1 MNLLRTF
8 TLSAM
13 LMSAASGMA
22 LAADA
27 APSYTIVKQVAL
39 GGPDKW
45 DFLDFDPVS
54 KHVLISH
61 GTEVTVV
68 DAKTGAVVGHVTGM
82 DTSHGM
88 AVAPELG
95 RGFADSS
102 NSKTVT
108 IFDLKTLAVLG
119 TVPAGTDSDALAY
132 DPVTKRVFVMDA
144 DGAAFTTID
153 AAAGKFLSTTP
164 LKGEPESAVV
174 DDAGHLFINLASTGE
189 LARVNTSS
197 LNIEAR
203 WPLPGC
209 ESPHGLSMDAR
220 TRRLFVSCVNDKLQV
235 VSSEDGHLVATFPIG
250 AGTDADGFDPVR
262 HVIFSANADGT
273 LSVIREKSADSFELE
288 PAISTAL
295 GARTMTV
302 DPATGR
308 VYLVT
313 ADVAGQAPPKKA
325 GGKPR
330 VTFVPGSV
338 KLLMLDPK
346 P

>member
-1 MNLLRTF
+1 MNALRTL
-8 TLSAM
+8 TLGAL
-13 LMSAASGMA
+13 LMSAASMA
-22 LAADA
+22 HAADS
-27 APSYTIVKQVAL
+27 APSYTIVKQVPL
-39 GGPDKW
+39 GGADKW
-45 DFLDFDPVS
+45 DFLAFDPQS
-54 KHVLISH
+54 RHVLISH

-68 DAKTGAVVGHVTGM
+68 DGASGAVVGHVTGLN
-82 DTSHGM
+82 TSHGI
-88 AVAPELG
+88 AVAPALG

-108 IFDLKTLAVLG
+108 IFDLKSLATLG
-119 TVPAGTDSDALAY
+119 SVPAGEDSDAMAY
-132 DPVTKRVFVMDA
+132 DPATKRVFVMDA

-153 AAAGKFLSTTP
+153 AAAGKFISTTP

-174 DDAGHLFINLASTGE
+174 DDAGHLFINVASTGE

-197 LNIEAR
+197 LHIDAR

-209 ESPHGLSMDAR
+209 QSPHGLAMDAK
-220 TRRLFVSCVNDKLQV
+220 TKRLFVSCANDKLQV
-235 VSSEDGHLVATFPIG
+235 VSSEDGHLVASFPIG

-288 PAISTAL
+288 PAVHTAP

-338 KLLMLDPK
+338 KLLMLDTK
-346 P
+346 R

>member
-1 MNLLRTF
+1 M
-8 TLSAM
+8 LSAM
-13 LMSAASGMA
+13 LMAAASGMA
-22 LAADA
+22 FAADT
-27 APSYTIVKQVAL
+27 APSYAIVKQVAL

-45 DFLDFDPVS
+45 DFLDFDSAS

-68 DAKTGAVVGHVTGM
+68 DGKTGAVVGHVTGLN
-82 DTSHGM
+82 TSHGVV
-88 AVAPELG
+88 AVPSLG
-95 RGFADSS
+95 RGFADAS
-102 NSKTVT
+102 NSKTVV
-108 IFDLKTLAVLG
+108 IFDLKTLATLATLPVG
-119 TVPAGTDSDALAY
+119 EDSDAIVF
-132 DPVTKRVFVMDA
+132 DPATKRVFVMDA

-153 AAAGKFLSTTP
+153 AVANKSLSTLP
-164 LKGEPESAVV
+164 LKGKPESAVV

-209 ESPHGLSMDAR
+209 ESPHGLAMDAM
-220 TRRLFVSCVNDKLQV
+220 TRRLFVSCVNDKLQI
-235 VSSEDGHLVATFPIG
+235 VSSEDGHMVASFPIG

-262 HVIFSANADGT
+262 HVIFSSNADGT
-273 LSVIREKSADSFELE
+273 LSVIREKGPDSFQLE
-288 PAISTAL
+288 PAISTAP

-302 DPATGR
+302 DPDTGR

-313 ADVAGQAPPKKA
+313 ADVAGQAPPKRA

-330 VTFVPGSV
+330 ITFVPGSV